1 MRAQA
6 RAAAYKSDARL
17 TKRSEAPSTLHSALC
32 TEAPC
37 TLHPAFGTLHCRY
50 LRYMVRLFIRGDER
64 LRVET
69 RKDRAS
75 GELVLILD
83 QADGTRL
90 VDRFR
95 SKSRFQKRLEALERR
110 LRARR
115 WTARQSAQ
123 EL

>member
-1 MRAQA
+1 
-6 RAAAYKSDARL
+6 
-17 TKRSEAPSTLHSALC
+17 
-32 TEAPC
+32 
-37 TLHPAFGTLHCRY
+37 
-50 LRYMVRLFIRGDER
+50 MVRLFVRGQER

-69 RKDRAS
+69 RRDRES

-95 SKSRFQKRLEALERR
+95 SKSRFQKRLDALERR

-115 WTARQSAQ
+115 WSARPNA
-123 EL
+123 